1 MTEEKSK
8 EMFIPYRRADVI
20 EMCLDDGQLDEVS
33 QTKFKTFCE
42 ILTAY
47 YHYRFHSVL
56 ECLKDCFAPA
66 NPDTHFK
73 HYHPPSKREELDRIG
88 GFYSDFEHLLEKA
101 NFRPLG
107 QEDLERAFRDQT
119 LIHLSID
126 VDFDAFDRYLF
137 YYRGSASS
145 TTMRKKMKFINKKV
159 EFDIFE
165 RIVLLLK
172 YKDKT
177 YFEKKGMKLD
187 KLRFTPGCTYI
198 YYYKNVPKADLEIL
212 FPNVKISMTMKDRLM
227 FFVPAIGLGLTAII
241 KVLPQIVALIAVI
254 LIVFK
259 LPSVLEWLNID
270 KDAIPKDTLLTLTAV
285 VFPIIIALGGFAVK
299 QYLNYKNKW
308 VEFLNDVTQ
317 TLFFRN
323 ISVNASVFQTLID
336 DAEEE
341 ECKEAI
347 LAYYHLLTA
356 PEGLTKPD
364 LDARIESWFKKKFD
378 THLDFDVEDAL
389 EKLERLSGRI
399 CTCGPRDETAEE
411 TPLISRD
418 EAGRCRVQ
426 SLDDAIKILDSIWDH
441 IYQT

>member
-1 MTEEKSK
+1 M
-8 EMFIPYRRADVI
+8 
-20 EMCLDDGQLDEVS
+20 
-33 QTKFKTFCE
+33 
-42 ILTAY
+42 
-47 YHYRFHSVL
+47 
-56 ECLKDCFAPA
+56 
-66 NPDTHFK
+66 
-73 HYHPPSKREELDRIG
+73 
-88 GFYSDFEHLLEKA
+88 
-101 NFRPLG
+101 
-107 QEDLERAFRDQT
+107 
-119 LIHLSID
+119 
-126 VDFDAFDRYLF
+126 
-137 YYRGSASS
+137 
-145 TTMRKKMKFINKKV
+145 
-159 EFDIFE
+159 
-165 RIVLLLK
+165 
-172 YKDKT
+172 
-177 YFEKKGMKLD
+177 
-187 KLRFTPGCTYI
+187 
-198 YYYKNVPKADLEIL
+198 
-212 FPNVKISMTMKDRLM
+212 
-227 FFVPAIGLGLTAII
+227 TAII